1 MVEGFDGSVV
11 QCVLGD
17 ECRVGSTRAREAI
30 SRFCLAEVRGSDAIE
45 WCNGPPLLAL
55 AIAHPDACP
64 GEVGCMRGDGV
75 LLPAASS

>member
-1 MVEGFDGSVV
+1 MYIADAKRLTHAGALKMITTAIEK
-11 QCVLGD
+11 
-17 ECRVGSTRAREAI
+17 AREAGI
-30 SRFCLAEVRGSDAIE
+30 VRGSDAIE

-64 GEVGCMRGDGV
+64 GEVGCMRGDDV

>member
-1 MVEGFDGSVV
+1 
-11 QCVLGD
+11 
-17 ECRVGSTRAREAI
+17 
-30 SRFCLAEVRGSDAIE
+30 VRGSDAIE